1 MVSCTYSILY
11 KKKYRGVGKLSLSGN
26 ITHILNGTLESVK
39 SVIPMPLVVGQPS
52 LMTAPLEQTE
62 IGVLIG
68 MVGHVRGR
76 LVLES
81 AAKTFGAIGE
91 AMFGMPLEGE
101 MLQSFTGELGNML
114 AGKLCTIVASHGV
127 DIDITP
133 PTVMVGSSKLYGFDR
148 AFRVPVAIEGK
159 GEIHI
164 ILMLETK

>member
-1 MVSCTYSILY
+1 MVSCTYSIIH
-11 KKKYRGVGKLSLSGN
+11 KKKYREVGNLTLSEN

-39 SVIPMPLVVGQPS
+39 SVIPVPLVVGQPS
-52 LMTAPLEQTE
+52 LMTEPLEQTE

-81 AAKTFGAIGE
+81 AASTFGAIGE

-114 AGKLCTIVASHGV
+114 AGNLCTIVAANGV
-127 DIDITP
+127 EIDITP

-159 GEIHI
+159 GELHI
-164 ILMLETK
+164 ILMLENK